1 MSPKNLKHNY
11 YKGDIFFIRKE
22 QKIEGML
29 YTVARMNK
37 LQLKGI
43 VECVDLIAAAYP
55 IPRNL
60 RERLENILLPRLYE
74 IKNELDA
81 DTSLPDSLGIEL
93 SKINQQDIV
102 YGLESSSMQKLLR
115 EREYKPEELKTIIS
129 NIQFM
134 KFKN

>member
-1 MSPKNLKHNY
+1 MSPKNLKYNY

-22 QKIEGML
+22 QKIEGMQ
-29 YTVARMNK
+29 YAVARMNK

-43 VECVDLIAAAYP
+43 VECVDLTAAAYP

-74 IKNELDA
+74 IKDVSDNDK
-81 DTSLPDSLGIEL
+81 SLPNSLGIEL
-93 SKINQQDIV
+93 SKLNQEDIF
-102 YGLESSSMQKLLR
+102 YGLESSSMQKPLR
-115 EREYKPEELKTIIS
+115 ERGYKPEELKNIIS
-129 NIQFM
+129 NIQFL